1 VIGDEISVEAA
12 AEPRRFASL
21 KGREVFD
28 QIWNARERPV
38 RQRLA
43 DRGAGLLILL
53 VHDRV
58 DLGIDGLRAGNRQVE
73 QFTGTDF
80 ALADQASER
89 DRVAA
94 AIFFKSHNLL
104 SGMHR
109 LMEFLDHFG
118 FSLFGN

>member
-1 VIGDEISVEAA
+1 
-12 AEPRRFASL
+12 
-21 KGREVFD
+21 
-28 QIWNARERPV
+28 
-38 RQRLA
+38 
-43 DRGAGLLILL
+43 
-53 VHDRV
+53 VHDRI
-58 DLGIDGLRAGNRQVE
+58 DFGIDGLSAGNRQVE
-73 QFTGTDF
+73 QFTGTEF

-94 AIFFKSHNLL
+94 TIFFKSHDLL